1 MIQHLHGVVALSFL
15 TSLIS
20 ELHDVPPSG
29 HASVLSRLRRLSL
42 EDFPPGHRVGS
53 SKSADYSLDD
63 MIALSAWFSLSE
75 AFVPPVIATRMLR
88 SCWPEI
94 ARGHAVAF
102 TGSADGSPTFAVFIP
117 AALADMGREE
127 RAKGR
132 GGINQGTWELRM
144 ASGTEAL
151 AALPTARGG
160 VIVLDLGRI
169 AERLM
174 ERLGASSDAPSL
186 RTAIDDFVS
195 REAMAEDLAGSDVRI
210 VPTERAH
217 VTPAAGDRLMFGDH
231 LYARAI
237 DVVRAVVG
245 GTGGDPPR
253 RLIDYVARPNRRE
266 GWKRWVEVEGSGVPF
281 LWAFSTWLETSGRDG
296 VVILPDT
303 VKTAI
308 EGRLSRGDAVT
319 DIGQAL
325 MATAERARLYEP
337 SAPSGRP
344 VGPELLPAGN
354 D

>member
-1 MIQHLHGVVALSFL
+1 MVGLSFV
-15 TSLIS
+15 TSLIAD
-20 ELHDVPPSG
+20 LHDVPPSG
-29 HASVLSRLRRLSL
+29 RASVLSRLRRLSL

-53 SKSADYSLDD
+53 ANSADYSLDD
-63 MIALSAWFSLSE
+63 MVALSAWFSLSE

-102 TGSADGSPTFAVFIP
+102 ARAPDGSPTFAVFSP

-132 GGINQGTWELRM
+132 GGINQGTWELSM
-144 ASGTEAL
+144 ASGAEAL
-151 AALPTARGG
+151 AALPAARGG
-160 VIVLDLGRI
+160 LIVLDLGRI

-174 ERLGASSDAPSL
+174 ALLGASLDSPSL
-186 RTAIDDFVS
+186 RSAVDDFVS
-195 REAMAEDLAGSDVRI
+195 REAVAEDLAGSDVRI
-210 VPTERAH
+210 VPTEHAH
-217 VTPAAGDRLMFGDH
+217 VTPAAGDRLVVGDH

-237 DVVRAVVG
+237 EVVRPVVG
-245 GTGGDPPR
+245 GAVADPPR

-281 LWAFSTWLETSGRDG
+281 LWAFSTWLEASGRDG
-296 VVILPDT
+296 VVVLPET
-303 VKTAI
+303 LKTAI
-308 EGRLSRGDAVT
+308 EGRLSKGDAVA
-319 DIGQAL
+319 DIGRAL
-325 MATAERARLYEP
+325 IATAERAKLYEP

-344 VGPELLPAGN
+344 VELALLPAGT